1 MCNVCKVNPAS
12 LTWKFSSFSS
22 PKTYVHN
29 GIMIIY
35 NIYEKAILWVQVHGK
50 THKDE

>member
-1 MCNVCKVNPAS
+1 MCNVCKVYPAS
-12 LTWKFSSFSS
+12 LTWKFSS

-35 NIYEKAILWVQVHGK
+35 NRYENAILWVQVHGK